1 MKQLYRTVAAS
12 LGVLMTTFLVS
23 AQATETIVKL
33 KVEGQTIVATMVTP
47 GDVAKPPV
55 VLMLHGFTGSR
66 NE

>member
-1 MKQLYRTVAAS
+1 
-12 LGVLMTTFLVS
+12 MTTFLVS